1 MQVYHALQHTLCR
14 MFDEDG
20 QGENPAPG
28 RMDLGLSRDLTPP
41 PDYPDVH
48 NPDLLDR
55 IPLDADIVLD
65 VGCHKGAL
73 GAAYRA
79 RNPRARV
86 LGVDHTPDA
95 VRIAATRLSE
105 VACFDIESDPLPF
118 EVPGGYDCIIYGDV
132 LEHLRDPWRVM
143 REHAALLSPRGVMLI
158 CVPNAAHWSVPLRLI
173 NGSFDYE
180 EQGILDRT
188 HLRWFTLASMEKA
201 LRTTGLQTCDVT
213 PRIFDQKGA
222 EAAADLLKDIMP
234 ATGLTRDGFLA
245 RSAPT
250 QFVWRARKTPT
261 QPIAIRSTMLKPF
274 GGVSDIRVI
283 HPLRALKSDPSIAVQ
298 IGDADSFPPPTE
310 QQPGI
315 CILHR
320 PLLVGEEG
328 MKPVRALIQRG
339 FLVVTEFDDLPD
351 FMPELRDERLMNFR
365 AAHAVQTSTEVLAE
379 TLRQQNPEVGV
390 FLNGIAE
397 LPPVANFATPEA
409 MTMFFGA
416 INRQVDWRP
425 FMPVLN
431 AAAALLGPELR
442 FQVVHDQAFFD
453 ALETPHKSFT
463 PTCDHRTYMSLLAK
477 SEISF
482 MPLQDRPFNRAKSD
496 LKFIEAA
503 AARVVAL
510 ASPTVYEQSIEDG
523 VTGLIFRSESDLYE
537 KIVRL
542 VTAPGLG
549 VTIGNAARK
558 AIAATRMD
566 AYGVAGRIA
575 WYRSLLARREELTRA
590 LYERVPELAP

>member
-1 MQVYHALQHTLCR
+1 M
-14 MFDEDG
+14 
-20 QGENPAPG
+20 
-28 RMDLGLSRDLTPP
+28 GLSRDLTAAPN
-41 PDYPDVH
+41 YPDVY

-65 VGCHKGAL
+65 VGCHMGAL
-73 GAAYRA
+73 GAAYRL

-86 LGVDHTPDA
+86 LGVDHMPAA
-95 VRIAATRLSE
+95 VRVAAGRLTE
-105 VACFDIESDPLPF
+105 VACIDIESDPLPF
-118 EVPGGYDCIIYGDV
+118 EAPGGYDCIIYGDV
-132 LEHLRDPWRVM
+132 LEHLRDPWRIM
-143 REHAALLSPRGVMLI
+143 RNHAALLSPRGVMLI
-158 CVPNAAHWSVPLRLI
+158 CVPNAAHWAVPLRLI

-180 EQGILDRT
+180 EQGVLDRT

-201 LRTTGLQTCDVT
+201 LRATGLQTCDVM
-213 PRIFDQKGA
+213 PRVFDQQGA
-222 EAAADLLKDIMP
+222 EASADLLKDVLP
-234 ATGLTRDGFLA
+234 AMGLTRESYLV

-250 QFVWRARKTPT
+250 QFVWRARKTPQ

-274 GGVSDIRVI
+274 GGVSDIRVLY
-283 HPLRALKSDPSIAVQ
+283 PMRAIKSDPSVTVQ
-298 IGDADSFPPPTE
+298 VGDAESFPAPSE

-320 PLLVGEEG
+320 PLLVGEDG
-328 MKPVRALIQRG
+328 IKPIRHLIQQG

-351 FMPELRDERLMNFR
+351 FMPQLRDERLMNFR

-379 TLRQQNPEVGV
+379 TLRLQNPEVAV
-390 FLNGIAE
+390 FANGIAE
-397 LPPVANFATPEA
+397 LPPIANFATPEA
-409 MTMFFGA
+409 VTMFFGA
-416 INRQVDWRP
+416 INRQADWAP
-425 FMPVLN
+425 YMPALN
-431 AAAALLGPELR
+431 AAATVLGSGLH

-453 ALETPHKSFT
+453 ALETPHKTFT
-463 PTCDHRTYMSLLAK
+463 PTCDHRTYMELLSK

-510 ASPTVYEQSIEDG
+510 ASPTVYEQSIDDG
-523 VTGLIFRSESDLYE
+523 VTGLIFRSDSDLYE
-537 KIVRL
+537 KIIRL

-549 VTIGNAARK
+549 VTIGNAARQS
-558 AIAATRMD
+558 IAQTRMD

-575 WYRSLLARREELTRA
+575 WYRSLLARRDELTRA

>member
-1 MQVYHALQHTLCR
+1 M
-14 MFDEDG
+14 
-20 QGENPAPG
+20 
-28 RMDLGLSRDLTPP
+28 GLSRDLTPAP
-41 PDYPDVH
+41 NYPDAF

-65 VGCHKGAL
+65 VGCHMGAL
-73 GAAYRA
+73 GAAYRL

-86 LGVDHTPDA
+86 LGVDHMPAA
-95 VRIAATRLSE
+95 VRVAARRLTE
-105 VACFDIESDPLPF
+105 VACIDIESDPLPF
-118 EVPGGYDCIIYGDV
+118 EAPGGYDCIIYGDV
-132 LEHLRDPWRVM
+132 LEHLRDPWRIM

-158 CVPNAAHWSVPLRLI
+158 CVPNAAHWAVPLRLI

-180 EQGILDRT
+180 DQGVLDRT

-201 LRTTGLQTCDVT
+201 LHATGLQTCDVT

-222 EAAADLLKDIMP
+222 EAAADLLKDVLPVM
-234 ATGLTRDGFLA
+234 GLSRESYLV

-250 QFVWRARKTPT
+250 QFVWRARKTPQ
-261 QPIAIRSTMLKPF
+261 QPIAVRSTMLKPF
-274 GGVSDIRVI
+274 GGVSDIRVLY
-283 HPLRALKSDPSIAVQ
+283 PLRALKSDPSVAVQ
-298 IGDADSFPPPTE
+298 VGDAESFPPPTE

-320 PLLVGEEG
+320 PLLVGEDG
-328 MKPVRALIQRG
+328 IKPIRHLIQQG

-351 FMPELRDERLMNFR
+351 FMPQLRDERLMNFR

-379 TLRQQNPEVGV
+379 TLRLQNPEVGV
-390 FLNGIAE
+390 FANGIGE
-397 LPPVANFATPEA
+397 LPPIANFATPEA
-409 MTMFFGA
+409 VTMFFGA
-416 INRQVDWRP
+416 INRQADWAP
-425 FMPVLN
+425 YMPALN
-431 AAAALLGPELR
+431 AAATLLGSELR

-453 ALETPHKSFT
+453 ALDTPHKTFT
-463 PTCDHRTYMSLLAK
+463 PTCDHRTYMDLLSK

-510 ASPTVYEQSIEDG
+510 ASPTVYEHSIDDG

-537 KIVRL
+537 KIIRL

-549 VTIGNAARK
+549 VTMGNAARH
-558 AIAATRMD
+558 AIAQTRMD

-575 WYRSLLARREELTRA
+575 WYRSLLARRDELTRS